1 MAKKVRVYVT
11 LKRGVLD
18 PQGSAVGRALRSMG
32 YDEVEDVRL
41 GKYIEVTIKD
51 GERDADA
58 RARLDEMCRRLLA
71 NTVIED
77 YRFEAEGAAP

>member
-18 PQGSAVGRALRSMG
+18 PQGSAVGRALRTMG

-41 GKYIEVTIKD
+41 GKYIELTLRD
-51 GERDADA
+51 GETPEKA
-58 RARLDEMCRRLLA
+58 RQRLDEMCRKLLA

-77 YRFEAEGAAP
+77 FRLEQGAE